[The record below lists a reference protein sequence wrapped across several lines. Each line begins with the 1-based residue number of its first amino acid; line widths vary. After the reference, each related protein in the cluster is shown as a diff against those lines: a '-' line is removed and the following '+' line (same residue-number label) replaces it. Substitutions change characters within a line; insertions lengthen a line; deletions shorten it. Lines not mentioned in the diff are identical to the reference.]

1 MPAKRKSVFIN
12 CPFDEKYY
20 DKLSIIIFIIEFFG
34 FEALVSNSDTIG
46 EERISNII
54 NLISTSKYSI
64 HDLSRNKSSNKN
76 EFARFNMP
84 LELGID
90 IGVNISKKLNKKI
103 LVLDNKPHQ
112 YDKYISDLSG
122 RDIEYHSN
130 KNDALFWILPQWF
143 SSIEKKK
150 YYQDGK
156 LRGFYKLFEIEYKT
170 THKNT
175 GALIRDIKK
184 VKKINYI
191 YHVRHWVKTFLKEQ
205 KLKPYI

>member
-1 MPAKRKSVFIN
+1 MPSKRKSVFVN

-20 DKLSIIIFIIEFFG
+20 DKLSIIIFIIEFLG
-34 FEALVSNSDTIG
+34 FEALVSNSDTVG

-54 NLISTSKYSI
+54 DLISSSKYSI
-64 HDLSRNKSSNKN
+64 HDLSRNKSSSKN

-90 IGVNISKKLNKKI
+90 LGVNYSDDLNKKI

-112 YDKYISDLSG
+112 YDNYISDLSG
-122 RDIEYHSN
+122 RDIEHHLN
-130 KNDALFWILPQWF
+130 KNDLLFWILPQWF
-143 SSIEKKK
+143 GSIEKKR

-156 LRGFYKLFEIEYKT
+156 LRGFYELFEIEYKA
-170 THKNT
+170 THKKT

-191 YHVRHWVKTFLKEQ
+191 YHVRKWVKTYKKEN